1 MRQGLF
7 FKIFTWFWLTV
18 ILTSVAIEGTSAY
31 ARRGARSVGAKFER
45 LLPDAARVAAT
56 TLETRGEAALAAY
69 LSELQQKQ
77 SVMAYFFDVRGDER
91 THRWTSAAIRKEGL
105 LATREPGMQRSG
117 KDGEIAAMH
126 VMGERGNNYAMVLVL
141 PRGASAAA
149 WSLPVY
155 WRLVAIILISGVF
168 CFLVARHVATP
179 VLRLQAA
186 AAGIAAGHLDLR
198 VSAKLQRRGDEIAG
212 LAQDFN
218 RMAARIEALVG
229 EQKALLANVSHELR
243 SPLSRLLVALSLAK
257 RNAAVAPE
265 NLERI
270 GEEARRLDTLIEQ
283 LLTLSRIESGVN
295 DGHRVQIDLSR
306 LVHEV
311 VSDADFEASARGGR
325 VVVKDDG
332 GGAIV
337 GDENALRSALENI
350 VRNAV
355 RYTAEESEVEV
366 SIRREGGSV
375 VVMVRDHGP
384 GVAEEMLGRIFSPF
398 CGEGTGLGLAIA
410 ERAIVAHGGCVSAAN
425 AEGGG
430 LLIEVR
436 LPEDGRFAPSFAR
449 ASRIAHG

>member
-105 LATREPGMQRSG
+105 LATRGPGMQRSG

-186 AAGIAAGHLDLR
+186 AAD
-198 VSAKLQRRGDEIAG
+198 
-212 LAQDFN
+212 
-218 RMAARIEALVG
+218 
-229 EQKALLANVSHELR
+229 
-243 SPLSRLLVALSLAK
+243 RLPS
-257 RNAAVAPE
+257 
-265 NLERI
+265 
-270 GEEARRLDTLIEQ
+270 ARRAGRSRPPETAGC
-283 LLTLSRIESGVN
+283 LL
-295 DGHRVQIDLSR
+295 
-306 LVHEV
+306 
-311 VSDADFEASARGGR
+311 
-325 VVVKDDG
+325 
-332 GGAIV
+332 
-337 GDENALRSALENI
+337 
-350 VRNAV
+350 
-355 RYTAEESEVEV
+355 
-366 SIRREGGSV
+366 
-375 VVMVRDHGP
+375 P
-384 GVAEEMLGRIFSPF
+384 GWCPGQW
-398 CGEGTGLGLAIA
+398 
-410 ERAIVAHGGCVSAAN
+410 
-425 AEGGG
+425 
-430 LLIEVR
+430 
-436 LPEDGRFAPSFAR
+436 
-449 ASRIAHG
+449 

>member
-7 FKIFTWFWLTV
+7 LKMFTWFWLTV
-18 ILTSVAIEGTSAY
+18 VLTGVAIEGTSAY
-31 ARRGARSVGAKFER
+31 ARRSARSVGAKFEK
-45 LLPDAARVAAT
+45 LLPDAARMAAM
-56 TLETRGEAALAAY
+56 TLETKGEAALAAY
-69 LSELQQKQ
+69 LSEFQRRQ
-77 SVMAYFFDVRGDER
+77 SVMAYFFDVSGDER
-91 THRWTSAAIRKEGL
+91 THRWTPAAIRKEGL

-117 KDGEIAAMH
+117 NQGEIAAMH

-141 PRGASAAA
+141 PRSTSAAA
-149 WSLPVY
+149 WSLPAY
-155 WRLVAIILISGVF
+155 WRLVAIVLISGVF
-168 CFLVARHVATP
+168 CLLIARHVATP

-186 AAGIAAGHLDLR
+186 AAGIAAGHLDMR

-218 RMAARIEALVG
+218 RMAARIEALVEG
-229 EQKALLANVSHELR
+229 QKALLANVSHELR
-243 SPLSRLLVALSLAK
+243 SPLSRLMVALSLAK
-257 RNAAVAPE
+257 RNASAAPE

-283 LLTLSRIESGVN
+283 LLTLSRIQSRVN
-295 DGHRVQIDLSR
+295 DGHQVEVDPSR

-325 VVVKDDG
+325 VVVKAENG
-332 GGAIV
+332 GTIL
-337 GDENALRSALENI
+337 GDEDALRSALENI

-355 RYTAEESEVEV
+355 KYTAEGSEVEV
-366 SIRREGGSV
+366 SMWREGGEV
-375 VVMVRDHGP
+375 VIVVRDYGA

-410 ERAIVAHGGCVSAAN
+410 ERAIAAHGGSVRAAN

-430 LLIEVR
+430 LRVEVR
-436 LPEDGRFAPSFAR
+436 LPTV
-449 ASRIAHG
+449 